1 MSKRAEAIV
10 LTVLLLVLCA
20 AEGGVLFFM
29 THAGMRFVVGMLLLA
44 PIILSGSKLGV
55 VDQFLQVVS
64 RTIYA
69 RRHRRFRSLVDQLL
83 EEVRRLS
90 ATAVDGKRGV
100 RPPETTNELLDSLE
114 VGIRDLV
121 TRIRTTAG
129 EEHDEP
135 LEVP

>member
-20 AEGGVLFFM
+20 AEGAVLFFM
-29 THAGMRFVVGMLLLA
+29 TGAGMRFVVGMLLLA

-69 RRHRRFRSLVDQLL
+69 RRHRRFRSLVEQLL

-90 ATAVDGKRGV
+90 ATAVDGQRGV
-100 RPPETTNELLDSLE
+100 RSPEKTNELLDSLE

-121 TRIRTTAG
+121 TRIRSTAG